1 MHLMKR
7 EMGIMFQPI
16 KNDVEYF
23 LKIQKE
29 IRNKNI
35 IRSDQSLSCVR
46 LFATP

>member
-1 MHLMKR
+1 MKR

-35 IRSDQSLSCVR
+35 ITELKNRTGS
-46 LFATP
+46 A

>member
-1 MHLMKR
+1 MYDKIHYNKKK
-7 EMGIMFQPI
+7 IKN

-35 IRSDQSLSCVR
+35 ITELKNWTGS
-46 LFATP
+46 A